1 MFVTPLKE
9 VLCSCSHLLLCVVF
23 VLVCAVI
30 LIMEMLVDENSDIN
44 DWIKW
49 FLFLFSVVSVFCILG
64 SIQ

>member
-9 VLCSCSHLLLCVVF
+9 VLYSCSHLLCVVF